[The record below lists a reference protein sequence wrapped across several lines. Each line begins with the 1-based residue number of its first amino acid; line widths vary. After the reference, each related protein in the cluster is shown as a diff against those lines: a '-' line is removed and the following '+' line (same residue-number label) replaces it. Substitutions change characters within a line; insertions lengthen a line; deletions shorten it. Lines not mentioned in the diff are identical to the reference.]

1 MKDLFVTCLDL
12 EGVLVP
18 EVWINV
24 AKKTGIEELKLTTR
38 DITDY
43 DKLMGI
49 RLGVIE
55 KHGLTLKDIQGV
67 IATLEPF
74 EGALEFLGW
83 LKERSQVVILSDTF
97 IEFAKPLMTQLGM
110 PTIFCHSLSL
120 DAQGKIA
127 NYHLRIQDPKRKA
140 VQAFKNL
147 NFKTVAA
154 GDSFNDLSML
164 EEAHQGIFFRPPAAI
179 AAQYPQYPVVQDYQ
193 AFRQELLK
201 VLPEPY

>member
-1 MKDLFVTCLDL
+1 MFVTCLDL

-67 IATLEPF
+67 IATLDPF
-74 EGALEFLGW
+74 EGALEFLDW

-97 IEFAKPLMTQLGM
+97 IEFAKPLMTKLGM

-120 DAQGKIA
+120 DGQGKIA
-127 NYHLRIQDPKRKA
+127 NYHLRIKDPKRKA

-179 AAQYPQYPVVQDYQ
+179 AAQYPQYPVVQDYN

>member
-67 IATLEPF
+67 IATLDPF
-74 EGALEFLGW
+74 EGALEFLDW

-97 IEFAKPLMTQLGM
+97 IEFA
-110 PTIFCHSLSL
+110 
-120 DAQGKIA
+120 
-127 NYHLRIQDPKRKA
+127 
-140 VQAFKNL
+140 
-147 NFKTVAA
+147 
-154 GDSFNDLSML
+154 
-164 EEAHQGIFFRPPAAI
+164 
-179 AAQYPQYPVVQDYQ
+179 
-193 AFRQELLK
+193 
-201 VLPEPY
+201 